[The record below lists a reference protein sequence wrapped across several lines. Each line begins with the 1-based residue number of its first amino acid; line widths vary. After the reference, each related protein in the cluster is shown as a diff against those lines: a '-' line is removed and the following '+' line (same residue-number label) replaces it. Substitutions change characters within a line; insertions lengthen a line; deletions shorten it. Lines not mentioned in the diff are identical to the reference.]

1 MLMIALEKPFNESE
15 RLNSLREYQIL
26 DTPPDGNFDRITALA
41 ANIFKVPIAIIS
53 LVDADRIW
61 FKSHHGLPVKQIDRD
76 PGLCASAILSN
87 DLYIIENAK
96 NDPRC
101 LTNPLVA
108 GEFGLQFYA
117 ATPLQTEENYN
128 LGTLCI
134 IDKNPRL
141 FSQDE
146 RVILRQLGEIVMDE
160 MNLRLA
166 IRETSTNIR
175 NLTADIAGHLQQ
187 ASKKIQEGSGSEI
200 ISYLD
205 ASRIYLQNV
214 QNQMNNM

>member
-1 MLMIALEKPFNESE
+1 MMALEKPINEAE
-15 RLNSLREYQIL
+15 RLRRLRKYQIL
-26 DTPPDGNFDRITALA
+26 DTPLDGNFDRITALA
-41 ANIFKVPIAIIS
+41 ASIFKVPIAIIS

-76 PGLCASAILSN
+76 PGLCASAILSD

-96 NDPRC
+96 SDPRC

-117 ATPLQTEENYN
+117 ATPLQTEDNCN
-128 LGTLCI
+128 LGTLCV
-134 IDKNPRL
+134 IDKKPRV
-141 FSQDE
+141 FSKEE

-175 NLTADIAGHLQQ
+175 NLTSDITEHLRQ
-187 ASKKIQEGSGSEI
+187 ASKKIQEGSESDI
-200 ISYLD
+200 VSYLE

>member
-1 MLMIALEKPFNESE
+1 MTLEKPANESK
-15 RLNSLREYQIL
+15 RLSSLRKYQIL
-26 DTPPDGNFDRITALA
+26 DTPQDGNFDRITALA

-61 FKSHHGLPVKQIDRD
+61 FKSHHGLPVRQIDRD

-87 DLYIIENAK
+87 ELYIIENAK

-108 GEFGLQFYA
+108 GDFGLQFYA

-128 LGTLCI
+128 LGTLCV
-134 IDKNPRL
+134 IDKNPRV
-141 FSQDE
+141 FSKEE
-146 RVILRQLGEIVMDE
+146 RVILKQLGGIVMDE

-166 IRETSTNIR
+166 LRETSTNIR

-187 ASKKIQEGSGSEI
+187 ASRQIREGSQSDI